1 MSETKEI
8 HVEIERSKV
17 DDIPYVTSK
26 LLEVCKQVIR
36 DISDK
41 NDNVSYEQLI
51 QEFLPQF
58 TSELSQEIPKK
69 KRVAKKPKVKILSV
83 PKDAKS
89 KKKSKS
95 KKEPE
100 TEPLTEKKP
109 KKKSKSK
116 KEPETEPLTE
126 KKPEPL
132 TEKKPKKKPKSKKK
146 STKTAK
152 KKKGVKIVESPMP

>member
-83 PKDAKS
+83 TKDAKS

-109 KKKSKSK
+109 
-116 KEPETEPLTE
+116 EPLTE
-126 KKPEPL
+126 KPEPL